1 MQATTIK
8 LDGNL
13 VRRLKTVKPPGETL
27 TGFVRSVLD
36 AEVRRKRLRAAS
48 EAYARLLRTHPDEA
62 EAVDI
67 WATAPLQRAPRTRRR
82 K

>member
-13 VRRLKTVKPPGETL
+13 VMRLKRVKPRGQTL

-36 AEVRRKRLRAAS
+36 AEVRRQRLRGAA
-48 EAYARLLRTHPDEA
+48 EAYARLLRIHPDEA

-67 WATAPLQRAPRTRRR
+67 WATAPLQRAPRPRRQ